1 MNQNSI
7 RAAIL
12 LFSVLG
18 IAALLTACGRTCF
31 VGSRT
36 ADADTYRLDIDYMT
50 GSNFS
55 TMELKA
61 NDTLAVSF
69 ETVRGSIYMQIKAPD
84 KTTLYSGNG
93 KDVTEFTV
101 NASESGTYSIYVE
114 AYHAK
119 GRVHIQQKG
128 EKKMHIDQMLAEW
141 TAPLWAQLGM
151 NGIAAL
157 LVLTAVYFTVKWAVK
172 NGVKEAFREMKE
184 SEKPK

>member
-1 MNQNSI
+1 MKQKSI

-12 LFSVLG
+12 WFSVLG
-18 IAALLTACGRTCF
+18 IAVLLTACGRTCF

-50 GSNFS
+50 G
-55 TMELKA
+55 TDCGAMELTA

-69 ETVRGSIYMQIKAPD
+69 ETVRGSIYMEIEAPD

-114 AYHAK
+114 AHHAK

-128 EKKMHIDQMLAEW
+128 EKKDA
-141 TAPLWAQLGM
+141 
-151 NGIAAL
+151 
-157 LVLTAVYFTVKWAVK
+157 Y
-172 NGVKEAFREMKE
+172 
-184 SEKPK
+184 